1 MHWKLTFWERVILT
15 PIMLGAVVKDWIV
28 DRFKKK
34 PKGKK

>member
-15 PIMLGAVVKDWIV
+15 PIMYVVVAKDWIV